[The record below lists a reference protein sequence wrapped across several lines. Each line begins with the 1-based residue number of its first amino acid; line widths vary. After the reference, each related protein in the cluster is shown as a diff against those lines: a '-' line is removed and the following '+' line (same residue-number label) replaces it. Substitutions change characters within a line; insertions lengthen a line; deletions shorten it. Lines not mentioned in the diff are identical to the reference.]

1 MIRQDRLLLAELGR
15 LNTDVV
21 PLAMRIMDESAT
33 VEEHYVFAERLEAMA
48 RLLQTRAEH
57 VGLVVAEE
65 VAVAADQ
72 DVNGS
77 ADTVPMSGFWA
88 SLRALSSR
96 ASSAAYP
103 DAGNDFAHRTVLDHE
118 ALKPW
123 TVEEIWM
130 LNGTEPNHYVDVTD
144 TFDQKIE
151 ALRAHRSQTGHR
163 IIAPRHSGL
172 TCIPV
177 HPRLR

>member
-1 MIRQDRLLLAELGR
+1 M
-15 LNTDVV
+15 
-21 PLAMRIMDESAT
+21 SA
-33 VEEHYVFAERLEAMA
+33 
-48 RLLQTRAEH
+48 
-57 VGLVVAEE
+57 
-65 VAVAADQ
+65 
-72 DVNGS
+72 
-77 ADTVPMSGFWA
+77 MSGFWA

-103 DAGNDFAHRTVLDHE
+103 DAGNDFAHRTLLDHE

-163 IIAPRHSGL
+163 IIAPRYSGL

>member
-1 MIRQDRLLLAELGR
+1 VHSGLGCPMATPMGSTPRCRARTSRGSSALHSRQRRA
-15 LNTDVV
+15 
-21 PLAMRIMDESAT
+21 PSMSA
-33 VEEHYVFAERLEAMA
+33 
-48 RLLQTRAEH
+48 
-57 VGLVVAEE
+57 
-65 VAVAADQ
+65 
-72 DVNGS
+72 
-77 ADTVPMSGFWA
+77 MSGFWA

-103 DAGNDFAHRTVLDHE
+103 DAGNDFAHRTLLDHE